1 MRNWFAPLLALLAPA
16 LAAQDALSAWNTAA
30 LDAIR
35 ALRTPPPAA
44 ARSLAI
50 AHAAMHD
57 AVNGIVGRYE
67 QHLAQPTGT
76 EGASAEAALAGAA
89 HASLAALFPSRAAQ
103 FALLRDSQVE
113 LLPAGPARD
122 AGLAWGVAA
131 ATQLLAA
138 RAADGATGTASYPG
152 STAPGMWRPTVS
164 FGGQVRP
171 ALLPHWGTVACFVLP
186 AGSSLRPAAPPH
198 LASHRYAWEVR
209 QVQALGAANSH
220 HRTAEQTE
228 VAQFWAYGPG
238 TATPPGHWNE
248 IAQQVVPASR
258 LDLCDRARV
267 YALLN
272 LAMADAAVVAWECKY
287 VYGLWRPI
295 TAIQLA
301 DQDGNPWTEPDA
313 SWTPLLPT
321 PPFPEYVSGH
331 SCFSAAAATVLAR
344 ALGSDRIAFRVGSDD
359 LPGVQRRYRRLSEA
373 AWESGMSRIY
383 GGIHFLSGNLEG
395 LHAGQR
401 TGTHVFDNALRPLAR

>member
-1 MRNWFAPLLALLAPA
+1 MRHWPVALFALLAPA
-16 LAAQDALSAWNTAA
+16 LAAQDPLRSWNTAA

-67 QHLAQPTGT
+67 QYLSQPVATG
-76 EGASAEAALAGAA
+76 GASTDAALATAA
-89 HASLAALFPSRAAQ
+89 HATLAALFPARASQ
-103 FALLRDSQVE
+103 FTLLRDSQLAQV
-113 LLPAGPARD
+113 PGGPARD
-122 AGLAWGVAA
+122 AGVAWGAIVAA
-131 ATQLLAA
+131 QLLAA
-138 RAADGATGTASYPG
+138 RATDGATGTASHPG

-164 FGGQVRP
+164 FGGQVLP
-171 ALLPHWGTVACFVLP
+171 ALLPHWGAVACFVLP
-186 AGSSLRPAAPPH
+186 AGSALRPAAPPH

-209 QVQALGAANSH
+209 QVQALGAADSH

-228 VAQFWAYGPG
+228 VARFWAYGPG

-248 IAQQVVPASR
+248 VAQQLVTTSR
-258 LDLCDRARV
+258 FDLCDRARV
-267 YALLN
+267 LALLN
-272 LAMADAAVVAWECKY
+272 LSLADAAMVAWECKY
-287 VYGLWRPI
+287 AYGLWRPI

-344 ALGSDRIAFRVGSDD
+344 ALGSDKVAFAVGSDD
-359 LPGVQRRYRRLSEA
+359 LPGVQRRYRRLSDA

-401 TGTHVFDNALRPLAR
+401 TGAYVFDNTLRPLAR